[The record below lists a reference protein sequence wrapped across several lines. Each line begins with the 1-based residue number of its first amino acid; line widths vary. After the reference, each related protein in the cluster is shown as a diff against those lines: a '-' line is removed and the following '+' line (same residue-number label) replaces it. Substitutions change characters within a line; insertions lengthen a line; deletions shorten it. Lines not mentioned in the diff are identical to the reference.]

1 MRFHEHI
8 KGDKAEYIAA
18 MWSWDQGYL
27 VCRNMSQQGA
37 VDLVAIR
44 EHEVILIDVKS
55 VCVRKRDGY
64 KINRSLTPIQNELGV
79 NILNVNVE
87 TGECTYV

>member
-18 MWSWDQGYL
+18 MWWWDQGYL

-55 VCVRKRDGY
+55 VCVRKRDRY
-64 KINRSLTPIQNELGV
+64 KINRSLTPIQKVLGV

-87 TGECTYV
+87 TGECEYV

>member
-1 MRFHEHI
+1 MRFHEHV

-18 MWSWDQGYL
+18 MWLWDQGYL

-37 VDLVAIR
+37 VDLVAIK
-44 EHEVILIDVKS
+44 EYEVILIDVKS
-55 VCVRKRDGY
+55 ECRRKRDGS
-64 KINRSLTPIQNELGV
+64 KINRSLTPLQKNLGV
-79 NILNVNVE
+79 NILNVDVE

>member
-18 MWSWDQGYL
+18 MWLWDQGYL
-27 VCRNMSQQGA
+27 VCRNMSQHGA
-37 VDLVAIR
+37 VYLDAIK

-55 VCVRKRDGY
+55 ECVRKRDGY
-64 KINRSLTPIQNELGV
+64 KINRSFTPIQKVLGV

>member
-18 MWSWDQGYL
+18 MWLWDQGYL

-37 VDLVAIR
+37 VDLVAIK

-55 VCVRKRDGY
+55 ECIERETDIK
-64 KINRSLTPIQNELGV
+64 LTDH
-79 NILNVNVE
+79 
-87 TGECTYV
+87 

>member
-1 MRFHEHI
+1 MRCHEHV
-8 KGDKAEYIAA
+8 KGDKAECIAA
-18 MWSWDQGYL
+18 MWLWDQGYL
-27 VCRNMSQQGA
+27 VCRNMSQQGP
-37 VDLVAIR
+37 VDLVAIK

-55 VCVRKRDGY
+55 ECRRKRDGY
-64 KINRSLTPIQNELGV
+64 KINRSLTPIQKVLGV

>member
-1 MRFHEHI
+1 MRFSEHI
-8 KGDKAEYIAA
+8 KGYKAEYIAA
-18 MWSWDQGYL
+18 MWLWDQGYL
-27 VCRNMSQQGA
+27 VCKNMSQQGP

-44 EHEVILIDVKS
+44 ETEVVLIDVKS
-55 VCVRKRDGY
+55 ECRRKRDGY
-64 KINRSLTPIQNELGV
+64 KINRSLTPIQKELGV

>member
-1 MRFHEHI
+1 MRFHEHT

-18 MWSWDQGYL
+18 MWLWEQGYL
-27 VCRNMSQQGA
+27 VCKNMSQQGP
-37 VDLVAIR
+37 VDLVAIK

-55 VCVRKRDGY
+55 ACIRKRDGS
-64 KINRSLTPIQNELGV
+64 KINRSLTPLQKNLGV
-79 NILNVNVE
+79 NILNVDVE

>member
-18 MWSWDQGYL
+18 MWLWDQGYL
-27 VCRNMSQQGA
+27 VCRNMSQQGP
-37 VDLVAIR
+37 VDLVAIK
-44 EHEVILIDVKS
+44 EDEIILIDVKS
-55 VCVRKRDGY
+55 ECRRKRDGY
-64 KINRSLTPIQNELGV
+64 KINRSLTSIQKVINV
-79 NILNVNVE
+79 KILNVNVE

>member
-18 MWSWDQGYL
+18 MWLWDQGYL

-37 VDLVAIR
+37 VDLVAIK

-55 VCVRKRDGY
+55 ECRRKRDGY
-64 KINRSLTPIQNELGV
+64 IINRSLTSIQKVINV
-79 NILNVNVE
+79 KILNVNVE

>member
-18 MWSWDQGYL
+18 MWLWDQGYL

-37 VDLVAIR
+37 VDLVAIK

-55 VCVRKRDGY
+55 VCV
-64 KINRSLTPIQNELGV
+64 
-79 NILNVNVE
+79 
-87 TGECTYV
+87 

>member
-18 MWSWDQGYL
+18 MWLWDQGYL
-27 VCRNMSQQGA
+27 VCRNMSQQGP
-37 VDLVAIR
+37 VDLVAIK

-55 VCVRKRDGY
+55 ECRRSSEDKKNWKDENTSNEWKLKNIEEIR
-64 KINRSLTPIQNELGV
+64 NR
-79 NILNVNVE
+79 LN
-87 TGECTYV
+87 G